1 MYLVSFGIVG
11 LCAKNREQDFF
22 VDMTGVEA
30 QEIRALL
37 RKVDPYMLAYYFV
50 EFQRGRFIGGKYAI
64 SFAKIKKIVQRI
76 PKQIASIKK
85 TAHIMLAELDAKPA
99 ARRAAH

>member
-1 MYLVSFGIVG
+1 MDRLVDLVSLNLNFTDESLSSLEEVG

-50 EFQRGRFIGGKYAI
+50 EFQRGRFIG
-64 SFAKIKKIVQRI
+64 
-76 PKQIASIKK
+76 
-85 TAHIMLAELDAKPA
+85 
-99 ARRAAH
+99 